1 MLVKAVIQGVVV
13 ISDTYCKNT
22 NVKYHLFVVRL
33 RMNWVLNLP
42 DETQSKALLS
52 PIQLNNEPN
61 MEWIER
67 RYKGQQK
74 HVETDIVGAVV
85 VYFRS
90 KGYETVLDP
99 LGVDI
104 TATNGNEKW
113 VIESKGLWTGS
124 RGRSLTEL
132 VGQTIRNMTTIN
144 GSIRYAIAIPKA
156 LFSYFRW
163 WGVEG
168 LRLLSIHL
176 LLVGEN
182 GNVEHITPENF
193 VSYIN
198 KLASVWEE
206 GIVLHKYKHGG
217 V

>member
-1 MLVKAVIQGVVV
+1 
-13 ISDTYCKNT
+13 
-22 NVKYHLFVVRL
+22 
-33 RMNWVLNLP
+33 
-42 DETQSKALLS
+42 
-52 PIQLNNEPN
+52 

-74 HVETDIVGAVV
+74 LEEFDVVGTVV
-85 VYFRS
+85 GYFRS

-104 TATNGNEKW
+104 TATKDNEKW
-113 VIESKGLWTGS
+113 IIESKGLWTGS

-132 VGQTIRNMTTIN
+132 IGQTVRNMTVVN
-144 GSIRYAIAIPKA
+144 ESIKYAIAIPKA

-168 LRLLSIHL
+168 LKLLSIHL
-176 LLVGEN
+176 LLVNEN
-182 GNVEHITPENF
+182 GNVEYVTPDNF

-198 KLASVWEE
+198 KLAEVWDE
-206 GIVLHKYKHGG
+206 GYCTI
-217 V
+217 

>member
-1 MLVKAVIQGVVV
+1 M
-13 ISDTYCKNT
+13 
-22 NVKYHLFVVRL
+22 
-33 RMNWVLNLP
+33 P
-42 DETQSKALLS
+42 EETQSKVILS
-52 PIQLNNEPN
+52 PSKVNNEPN
-61 MEWIER
+61 MEWVER

-74 HVETDIVGAVV
+74 LVENGVVGAVV
-85 VYFRS
+85 AYFSS
-90 KGYETVLDP
+90 KGYETILDP
-99 LGVDI
+99 SGVDI
-104 TATNGNEKW
+104 TATKGNEKW

-132 VGQTIRNMTTIN
+132 VGQTVRNMTMVN
-144 GSIRYAIAIPKA
+144 ESIKYAIAIPKA

-168 LRLLSIHL
+168 LKLLSIHL

-182 GNVEHITPENF
+182 GNVEHVTPENF

-206 GIVLHKYKHGG
+206 GITLYKCK
-217 V
+217 